1 MNQRSWNL
9 AQEVVE
15 KTTDDAER
23 ARMEALLASS
33 ELIGAPVTLVEAK

>member
-9 AQEVVE
+9 AQEVAK

-23 ARMEALLASS
+23 ARMEALLEQQQPLA
-33 ELIGAPVTLVEAK
+33 APLA